1 TNHPPLFLSLSLPVR
16 RDLKTLK
23 NFGTWPPT
31 PRPPSPPPLPH
42 PTTTPSPPPPP
53 PPAAAT
59 ATAKKPHPVPWTH
72 EETVNLIRAYEEKWY
87 ALKRGPLKSSQWEEV
102 AVTVAARCGYS
113 YAEPS
118 KTATQCRHKMEKL
131 RKRYRSEKQ
140 RAGAASGW
148 PYYELMER
156 LERGPVPISARP
168 IAAVPYSATRRAVV
182 KGGDEEEEE
191 EEEAEAEDDNEDED
205 YDANYSKSR
214 SINHILRRPAMVKRF
229 PSASAGAGG
238 GKRKREAE
246 EEEEEEEEEGGERR
260 RRGRKRR
267 AVWEIAG
274 EIRGFAE
281 RYVGME
287 NVKMEM
293 MRESERWRMELERKR
308 MDLIAQSQTKIL
320 DAIAKAF
327 CFHS

>member
-1 TNHPPLFLSLSLPVR
+1 MATHSSSSLSPS
-16 RDLKTLK
+16 
-23 NFGTWPPT
+23 
-31 PRPPSPPPLPH
+31 PSPPNANANPLP
-42 PTTTPSPPPPP
+42 S
-53 PPAAAT
+53 AAGAT
-59 ATAKKPHPVPWTH
+59 KKPHPVPWTH

-140 RAGAASGW
+140 RAGPASGW
-148 PYYELMER
+148 PYYEQMER

-168 IAAVPYSATRRAVV
+168 IAAVPYGARRAIV
-182 KGGDEEEEE
+182 KGGDE

-205 YDANYSKSR
+205 YDGNYSKSR

-229 PSASAGAGG
+229 PSASAAAAGG
-238 GKRKREAE
+238 AKRKREAE
-246 EEEEEEEEEGGERR
+246 EEEEEEEEGGERWNGR
-260 RRGRKRR
+260 RRR

-281 RYVGME
+281 KYVGME

-293 MRESERWRMELERKR
+293 VRESERWRMELERKR
-308 MDLIAQSQTKIL
+308 MDLIAESQSKLL